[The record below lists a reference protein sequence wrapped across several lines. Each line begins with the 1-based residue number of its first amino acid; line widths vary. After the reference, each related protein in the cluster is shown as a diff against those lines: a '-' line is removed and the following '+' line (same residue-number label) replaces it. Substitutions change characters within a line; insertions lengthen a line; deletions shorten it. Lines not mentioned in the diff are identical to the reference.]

1 MDIQWNP
8 SKTTY
13 SMLLLQPSKTITR
26 TNKRRRGVA
35 TVEFAVCLPVIAFL
49 LLGLW
54 EVGRMTEVQ
63 QVMWNSTREASRDAS
78 MGQANLQAVT
88 SNLLLY
94 LQNAEPTAFAAGH
107 STNIIAPVVTLPA
120 NTYGYTVWDTTANK
134 ELFTMTF
141 TDMTNSAVTDP
152 TGMAQLDNYQIG
164 VQVPYASIG
173 WIPTAL
179 ITGTAR
185 LYVSVNW
192 VSLVDSPFQIAP
204 YLPAQ

>member
-1 MDIQWNP
+1 MIVFASP
-8 SKTTY
+8 
-13 SMLLLQPSKTITR
+13 IR
-26 TNKRRRGVA
+26 KRDTHAKFHRQGMA

-63 QVMWNSTREASRDAS
+63 QVMWNSTREAARDAS
-78 MGQANLQAVT
+78 TGQANLQAVT

-94 LQNAEPTAFAAGH
+94 LQNAEPTAFGNGH
-107 STNIIAPVVTLPA
+107 STSIIAPVVTLPA
-120 NTYGYTVWDTTANK
+120 NTSGYTVWDNTANK

-141 TDMTNSAVTDP
+141 TDITNTAVTDP
-152 TGMAQLDNYQIG
+152 TGMSQLDNYQLG

-173 WIPTAL
+173 WLPVATV
-179 ITGTAR
+179 TGKTR
-185 LYVSVNW
+185 MYVSVNW
-192 VSLVDSPFQIAP
+192 ASMTDSPFQIAP